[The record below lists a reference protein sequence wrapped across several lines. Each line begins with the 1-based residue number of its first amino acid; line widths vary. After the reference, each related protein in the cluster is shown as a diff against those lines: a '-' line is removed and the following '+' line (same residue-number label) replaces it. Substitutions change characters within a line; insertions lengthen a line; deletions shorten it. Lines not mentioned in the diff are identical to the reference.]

1 MAAKKSAVQIETVIG
16 RLRLLRPTIPIVFDR
31 NTSDSGHS
39 RSLWFHLSVFRL
51 CHKFHFGECYFVAG
65 KFNRVSSFKKLDA
78 GPQDPLRLP
87 MGSRNA
93 SSRRGLL
100 FSILRN
106 EPQRSDLL
114 NIDNY
119 RNRPRVFAFASQPS
133 PTIVAIHFNELESR
147 RKRIIDNEEFS
158 LAPLGV

>member
-1 MAAKKSAVQIETVIG
+1 M
-16 RLRLLRPTIPIVFDR
+16 
-31 NTSDSGHS
+31 
-39 RSLWFHLSVFRL
+39 
-51 CHKFHFGECYFVAG
+51 AG

-87 MGSRNA
+87 MGSRNTG
-93 SSRRGLL
+93 SRRGLL
-100 FSILRN
+100 FPILRN

-119 RNRPRVFAFASQPS
+119 RNRPRVFAFASQLS
-133 PTIVAIHFNELESR
+133 ATIVAIHFNELESR

-158 LAPLGV
+158 LAPRDV